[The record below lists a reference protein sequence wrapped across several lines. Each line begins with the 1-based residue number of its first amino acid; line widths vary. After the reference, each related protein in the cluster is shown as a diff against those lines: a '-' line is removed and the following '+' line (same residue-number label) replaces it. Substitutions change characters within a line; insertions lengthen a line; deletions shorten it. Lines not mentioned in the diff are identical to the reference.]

1 MSTAIY
7 TLPLHAALPI
17 CRAPCVH
24 VPRGRQVMNQ
34 QRTSVPVIELTDVHV
49 VHKLRTGGLLR
60 PDTIRAVDGVSAS
73 VRRGEVLGVVGEA
86 GSGKSTLGRDV
97 YGAQAGVHGQVAM

>member
-73 VRRGEVLGVVGEA
+73 VRRGEIGRASCRAGVATRGGA
-86 GSGKSTLGRDV
+86 GSAAS
-97 YGAQAGVHGQVAM
+97 QAGTPA

>member
-60 PDTIRAVDGVSAS
+60 PDTIRARSEEHTS
-73 VRRGEVLGVVGEA
+73 ELQ
-86 GSGKSTLGRDV
+86 S
-97 YGAQAGVHGQVAM
+97 HGHLVCRPLFVKKYFPLLIQP

>member
-7 TLPLHAALPI
+7 TLPLHAALPLPI
-17 CRAPCVH
+17 SPCVH

-73 VRRGEVLGVVGEA
+73 VRRGEVLGIVGES
-86 GSGKSTLGRDV
+86 GSGKSTLARVMTGDRKS
-97 YGAQAGVHGQVAM
+97 